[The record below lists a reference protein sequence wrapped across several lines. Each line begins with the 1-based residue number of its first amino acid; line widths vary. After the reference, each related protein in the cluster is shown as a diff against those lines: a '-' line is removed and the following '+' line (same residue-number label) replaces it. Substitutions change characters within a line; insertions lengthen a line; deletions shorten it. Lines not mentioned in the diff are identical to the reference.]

1 LSVQWLD
8 RSDLAAAEFVAPP
21 TAPGLGV
28 QRIVDLGVVSLAI
41 FALFPLMLILA
52 LVVWIS
58 GEGSIFFGHVR
69 VGRMGQ
75 LFRCWKF
82 RTMVVDSDK
91 VLAEHLDRNPEALE
105 EWRQGHKLR
114 RDPRITPVG
123 RVLRASSLDE
133 LPQLFNVLLGEMSV
147 VGPRPIVPEEI
158 TRYKTN
164 FRDYCSCRPGITG
177 LWQVSGRNDVSYE
190 QRVALDTRYASS
202 RTVWLDV
209 KIMAATV
216 PAVLARRGSY

>member
-8 RSDLAAAEFVAPP
+8 QSDLTAAEFAAPP
-21 TAPGLGV
+21 TAPGLRV

-41 FALFPLMLILA
+41 LALFPLMLILA

-58 GEGSIFFGHVR
+58 DGGSIFFGHVR

-82 RTMVVDSDK
+82 RTMAVDGDK
-91 VLAEHLDRNPEALE
+91 VLAEHLARNPEALE
-105 EWRQGHKLR
+105 EWRERHKLR

-158 TRYKTN
+158 SRYKTN

-190 QRVALDTRYASS
+190 QRVVLDTRYASS